1 MNFEVELVPHVG
13 ERAGV
18 PVVEFSQYQIF
29 VAGEDLKKVR
39 GVDRE
44 LIGYVGTLPSNPINW
59 LKVSL
64 AFGESTRKVFEGMV
78 REALDAAGQDGAG
91 RKSFGPSQADIDNN
105 DVDASVPMTID
116 DIADMQNF

>member
-1 MNFEVELVPHVG
+1 MNFEIELVPHIG

-18 PVVEFSQYQIF
+18 PVVGLNQYQIF

-44 LIGYVGTLPSNPINW
+44 LIGYVGKDKGNPINW

-64 AFGESTRKVFEGMV
+64 AFGESTRNVFDTMV
-78 REALDAAGQDGAG
+78 REALEAAGHSVDD
-91 RKSFGPSQADIDNN
+91 RKSFGPTQADL
-105 DVDASVPMTID
+105 DAIKSEPEKPLTLED
-116 DIADMQNF
+116 LADMQNL